1 MIHPDTIEQIKQAV
15 RVEDVVGDFVRLK
28 RRGANLIGLCPFHDE
43 RTPSFYVSPSKGI
56 YKCFGCGAAG
66 DGIRFIMD
74 VEHFSYPE
82 ALKFLAGKYNIPVE
96 EKEVTPE
103 QREAFDLRESLFAV
117 NDFAARFFTEHLWE
131 NPKGKAVGLS
141 YLRSR
146 GFTDDTLKIFGL
158 GYALDGWD
166 ILKSAAKEAG
176 YREDY
181 LQMVGLLTSGEKKVD
196 MYRDRIM
203 FPIHNMSGRVV
214 GFGGRFLVKKENSPK
229 YINSPESEIY
239 NKRKILYG
247 LFQAKK
253 AIIKEDRCLLV
264 EGYTDVM
271 ALHQAGVQHVV
282 SSSGTALTTEQI
294 RLIRRL
300 TPNVTIL
307 YDGDAAGI
315 KASFRGID
323 MLLEEGM
330 NVRVVLF
337 PEGEDPDSFAKHRSP
352 EEITDF
358 LAQKEQD
365 FIRFK
370 VQILHKDIGNDPVAR
385 AGMIR
390 EMVRTVALVPDTLT
404 RTLLIKECADITQ
417 MDEAV
422 LTHELGKIRREQF
435 KDKQKSSLPQDT
447 PHEDVYSDSG
457 FAKAS
462 PQTPD
467 PATQPATFPEQAE
480 LAKLMIEFGATEL
493 QFPGEEK
500 PTTVQAFI
508 VEELHADELSFN
520 QMPFTLVWNEAIRG
534 MEENLPPFTQEH
546 WLTHVQPELRSFA
559 IGTLTSPYQLSEN
572 WEKKHGILAE
582 PPEQILRNRVKRAVI
597 SFKLRH
603 VTDLIQSLQHAL
615 KSLSEETA
623 ASQDV
628 TSDNFSEKVTQE
640 AAKQA
645 REEQELK
652 ILEELQEL
660 DAVKKQFSV
669 ELSRV
674 ILT

>member
-103 QREAFDLRESLFAV
+103 QRETFDLRESLFAV

-131 NPKGKAVGLS
+131 HPKGQAIGLS

-146 GFTDDTLKIFGL
+146 GFTDQTLKTFGL
-158 GYALDGWD
+158 GYALDGWEN
-166 ILKSAAKEAG
+166 IKTAAKDAG

-214 GFGGRFLVKKENSPK
+214 GFGGRYLVKKENSPK

-253 AIIKEDRCLLV
+253 SIIKEDRCLLV

-271 ALHQAGVQHVV
+271 ALHQAGVHHVV

-330 NVRVVLF
+330 NVRVILF
-337 PEGEDPDSFAKHRSP
+337 PEGEDPDSFAKNRSS
-352 EEITDF
+352 EEIAQF
-358 LAQKEQD
+358 LSENEQD

-370 VQILHKDIGNDPVAR
+370 VHVLHKEIGNDPVAR

-404 RTLLIKECADITQ
+404 RTLLIKECAEITQ
-417 MDEAV
+417 MDETV

-435 KDKQKSSLPQDT
+435 KDKQKAANPPEAGT
-447 PHEDVYSDSG
+447 PDGYPEG
-457 FAKAS
+457 EWRPPT
-462 PQTPD
+462 PQTPAPSAD
-467 PATQPATFPEQAE
+467 TTSFPEQEE
-480 LAKLMIEFGATEL
+480 LAVLLVEFGDTPL
-493 QFPGEEK
+493 QFPGDEA
-500 PTTVQAFI
+500 PTTVQSFI
-508 VEELHADELSFN
+508 VEDLHADELSFTKF
-520 QMPFTLVWNEAIRG
+520 PFDLVWNEALRG
-534 MEENLPPFTQEH
+534 LEENLPAFSQEQ
-546 WLTHVQPELRSFA
+546 WLNHENADIRNFA
-559 IGTLTSPYQLSEN
+559 IGALTSPYQLSEN
-572 WEKKHGILAE
+572 WEKKHGILSE
-582 PPEQILRNRVKRAVI
+582 PPEQILRNRVKKAVI

-603 VTDLIQSLQHAL
+603 IQDLIQALQIEL
-615 KSLSEETA
+615 KTLSEHNVSSA
-623 ASQDV
+623 DV
-628 TSDNFSEKVTQE
+628 RSDDFSEKVTQE

-645 REEQELK
+645 REERELR
-652 ILEELQEL
+652 ILEELQAL
-660 DAVKKQFSV
+660 DAIKKQISA

>member
-1 MIHPDTIEQIKQAV
+1 
-15 RVEDVVGDFVRLK
+15 
-28 RRGANLIGLCPFHDE
+28 
-43 RTPSFYVSPSKGI
+43 
-56 YKCFGCGAAG
+56 
-66 DGIRFIMD
+66 
-74 VEHFSYPE
+74 
-82 ALKFLAGKYNIPVE
+82 
-96 EKEVTPE
+96 
-103 QREAFDLRESLFAV
+103 
-117 NDFAARFFTEHLWE
+117 
-131 NPKGKAVGLS
+131 
-141 YLRSR
+141 LRSR

-214 GFGGRFLVKKENSPK
+214 GFGGRYLVKKENSPK

-330 NVRVVLF
+330 NVRVILF
-337 PEGEDPDSFAKHRSP
+337 PEGEDPDSFAKNRSP

-447 PHEDVYSDSG
+447 PDQDVYTDSG

-480 LAKLMIEFGATEL
+480 LARLMVEFGPAEI

-520 QMPFTLVWNEAIRG
+520 QMPFTLVWNEAMRG

-546 WLTHVQPELRSFA
+546 WLNHEQPELRSFA

-615 KSLSEETA
+615 KTLSEENA
-623 ASQDV
+623 ASQEA
-628 TSDNFSEKVTQE
+628 TSDDFSEKVTQE